1 MLSPA
6 SYRRAVH
13 FTEYNTRVAA
23 YALIVDEDERV
34 LLTWFVGGD
43 NAAACWTMPGGGV
56 EYDESLQDA
65 VVREVFEETG
75 YTVDVGDPIAVTH
88 FTNARTNRDGRPY
101 KSVGVVFAAT
111 ITGGSLGTTE
121 VDGTTAYAQWVPL
134 DEAPSLEPRADIIDV
149 ALAGTRG
156 SSHR

>member
-1 MLSPA
+1 M
-6 SYRRAVH
+6 VH

-23 YALIVDEDERV
+23 YALIVDEAGRV
-34 LLTWFVGGD
+34 LLTWFVGSD
-43 NAAACWTMPGGGV
+43 NAVPCWTMPGGGV
-56 EYDESLQDA
+56 EYEESLPEA
-65 VVREVFEETG
+65 VAREVFEETG
-75 YTVDVGDPIAVTH
+75 YTVDVGDPVAVTH
-88 FTNARTNRDGRPY
+88 FINPRTNLDGRPY

-111 ITGGSLGTTE
+111 ITGGTLGTTE

-134 DEAPSLEPRADIIDV
+134 DEVPSLEPRADIIEA